1 MQEEEEETL
10 VTEPCC
16 ACEEAKYE
24 VMFQGL
30 WSKETHPRD
39 FPTSEWLLH
48 FSDVIGASHSA
59 DYRVWQKGGIAS
71 KGLEQV
77 KIVDSETML
86 MTMMMVIKGQ
96 KRGYSA
102 SGKLK

>member
-1 MQEEEEETL
+1 MAHL
-10 VTEPCC
+10 
-16 ACEEAKYE
+16 
-24 VMFQGL
+24 
-30 WSKETHPRD
+30 RD

-77 KIVDSETML
+77 KVFDSETML
-86 MTMMMVIKGQ
+86 MTTATILTRRVMMMGHN
-96 KRGYSA
+96 RE
-102 SGKLK
+102 